1 MFELAFDLVKNADLF
16 LYAGY
21 REEVKYKV
29 TKYWGEFLERQPK
42 RKL

>member
-1 MFELAFDLVKNADLF
+1 

-42 RKL
+42 RKLWALMFSR